1 MIAKYKGNIE
11 TGYATN
17 YDFTFKENN
26 EYNIE
31 TKTMNNVIFV
41 KEKLG
46 NAFRTYFN
54 VEEFLREWEI
64 KQLN

>member
-1 MIAKYKGNIE
+1 MIAKYKGDTE

-31 TKTMNNVIFV
+31 TKTMN
-41 KEKLG
+41 
-46 NAFRTYFN
+46 